1 MDDYMRK
8 VINLVNLS
16 QDLPLNQIVYNGLR
30 TAIIKGIIPVGER
43 INEKKYSIELN
54 VSRTPIREALY
65 RIQAEGLIDHIP
77 NSGFIVKKVTVE
89 DAEEIYKIRI
99 ALDTLATINAME
111 RMKDEDFKM
120 MKALLDKTEECEERG
135 DFSAVFK
142 LFGDFNNMIYEFANM
157 PMLKVIIHNMRD
169 YLARFRDISLI
180 DDNRRKKAFDEHK
193 LIYYCLRDKDERELT
208 ELIKKHL
215 IYSRKFVIDE
225 IKKQDD
231 LGI

>member
-1 MDDYMRK
+1 MDDYIKK

-30 TAIIKGIIPVGER
+30 TAIINGIIPVGER

-77 NSGFIVKKVTVE
+77 NSGFIVKRVTVD

-99 ALDTLATINAME
+99 ALDTLATLNAME
-111 RMKDEDFKM
+111 RMTNQDFKM
-120 MKALLDKTEECEERG
+120 MKALLDETEECEERG
-135 DFSAVFK
+135 DFSTVVK
-142 LFGDFNNMIYEFANM
+142 HFGDFNNMIYEFANM
-157 PMLKVIIHNMRD
+157 PLLKVIIDNMRD

-208 ELIKKHL
+208 DLIKKHL
-215 IYSRKFVIDE
+215 SYSRKFIIDE
-225 IKKQDD
+225 IKKQEELDK
-231 LGI
+231 